1 MENVIGFFGGD
12 SQVGTTMIAQSVA
25 ECLSRKNKR
34 VLLVC
39 GSGKLGDGFMSLSGK
54 HSLDDLKASVISGR
68 IGEEDLMQNVE
79 EFRGLWVLP
88 AVKNPLT
95 AKYFPENTYQILLAA
110 VNEQFDYVLIDGGD
124 DVNLG
129 LTVSAMN
136 SCRERFFVITQQNKA
151 LQRYAQLRKDVLV
164 PLGLSGELIIN
175 KFQRDPSLFRMQEI
189 LGLCEAES
197 AFRVPYVEYGWQ
209 AEMEGR
215 TLCRFHRFQKA
226 VEVIAARFEPDP
238 EGRRPWEWRKNFV

>member
-1 MENVIGFFGGD
+1 MENIIGFFGGD

-25 ECLSRKNKR
+25 ECLSQKGRR

-39 GSGKLGDGFMSLSGK
+39 GSGKFGDGFMSLSGR

-68 IGEEDLMQNVE
+68 IREEDLMQNVE
-79 EFRGLWVLP
+79 EYRGLWVLP
-88 AVKNPLT
+88 TVRNPLT
-95 AKYFPENTYQILLAA
+95 AKYFPENTYEILLAA
-110 VNEQFDYVLIDGGD
+110 IKEKFDYVVIDGGD

-129 LTVSAMN
+129 LTVSAMS

-151 LQRYAQLRKDVLV
+151 LQRYVQLRKNVLV
-164 PLGLSGELIIN
+164 PLALSGDLIIN

-189 LGLCEAES
+189 LALCEAES
-197 AFRVPYVEYGWQ
+197 ALRVPYVEYGWQ

-215 TLCRFHRFQKA
+215 TLCRFHKFQKA
-226 VEVIAARFEPDP
+226 VEVIAARFEPGG
-238 EGRRPWEWRKNFV
+238 ERRRPWEWKKSFV